1 MRDQIEMTRGVFY
14 TIVGICAVI
23 ILATSIEAIFKVK
36 DTAFFEMWLSNPNL
50 NAAMIGETT
59 EELYE
64 TYLSMCM
71 SSFFVKVIT
80 PIGLSIHSYMT
91 LTKLRVNKL
100 YIVIWTVL
108 LIGSFG
114 FSIIGESL
122 YSIFFIVSSIGYIAL
137 ILMMIYLGKCIYN
150 IRGL

>member
-14 TIVGICAVI
+14 TIVGICAAI
-23 ILATSIEAIFKVK
+23 IFATSIEAIFKVK

-50 NAAMIGETT
+50 NTAMIGETT
-59 EELYE
+59 EELYQ
-64 TYLSMCM
+64 TYLTICM
-71 SSFFVKVIT
+71 SSFFVKIIT
-80 PIGLSIHSYMT
+80 PIGLAIHSYVT

-100 YIVIWTVL
+100 YVVIWTVL
-108 LIGSFG
+108 SIGSFG

-137 ILMMIYLGKCIYN
+137 ILIMIYLGKCIYN
-150 IRGL
+150 VRGL